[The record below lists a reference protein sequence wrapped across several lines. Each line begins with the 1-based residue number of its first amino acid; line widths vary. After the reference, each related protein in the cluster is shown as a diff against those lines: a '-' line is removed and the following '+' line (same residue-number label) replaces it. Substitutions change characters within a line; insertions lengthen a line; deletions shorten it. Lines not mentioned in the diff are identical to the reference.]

1 MGEGDNDDGTK
12 GVKEHGY
19 LVLAWPCSLILLSL
33 LESM

>member
-19 LVLAWPCSLILLSL
+19 KYSSEVLNL
-33 LESM
+33 LEK